1 VGSAGAVSAGGAGVS
16 LGTRRAWIGS
26 WQPSWPQVPSQV
38 TRPGV
43 DLVSVTCPA
52 VHVPRTRT
60 DAFGLLVTPVTPFH
74 LSEQCR
80 TLSPGSIHG
89 RNVIGVTISGEGI
102 VSGVTEVRT
111 DLGPRLVEAA
121 ARTRDANG
129 AARASQELRDQ
140 LVEQAIDEG
149 MSYGAVARLTGLSRP
164 RVIAILAASQKENA

>member
-1 VGSAGAVSAGGAGVS
+1 VGSGPVVSAGGGGVS

-26 WQPSWPQVPSQV
+26 WQPSWPHVPSQV

-43 DLVSVTCPA
+43 DLVSVTWPA

-60 DAFGLLVTPVTPFH
+60 EAFGLLVTLVTPFH
-74 LSEQCR
+74 RQKQCR
-80 TLSPGSIHG
+80 ILTAGSTFS
-89 RNVIGVTISGEGI
+89 RNVTGVTISGDGI

-121 ARTRDANG
+121 SRTRDANG

-149 MSYGAVARLTGLSRP
+149 MTCGAVARLTGLSRP
-164 RVIAILAASQKENA
+164 RVIAILANSQKETA